1 MNQAITGIMTNA
13 GKAYITTA
21 TLQNKGLEVTEL
33 VFAKIPEL
41 NEQATRNPNEKM
53 PGGAQIVYRR
63 NIDTSGYV
71 DANTVAWAVVLEQDI
86 GDFDYNWIGLVTRN
100 GTLLA
105 VDYLP
110 LQRKRQGVNN
120 VHNRSFVLKFAA
132 AAALA
137 RITIPA
143 QSWMF
148 DYSPQIDALTLL
160 ATSNAT
166 AQINNMRRTV
176 RNYFLNKNFSNFSK
190 ELS

>member
-1 MNQAITGIMTNA
+1 MTQAITGIMTNA
-13 GKAYITTA
+13 GKSYITTRA
-21 TLQNKGLEVTEL
+21 LQNSGLDVKEL
-33 VFAKIPEL
+33 VLANIPNL
-41 NEQATRNPNEKM
+41 NESAERNPNESM
-53 PGGAQIVYRR
+53 PSTLQIMYRR

-71 DANTVAWAVVLEQDI
+71 DSNTVAWAVILEQDV
-86 GDFDYNWIGLVTRN
+86 GDFDYNWIGLVTQD

-105 VDYLP
+105 IDYLP

-148 DYSPQIDALTLL
+148 DYSPQIDALNALSLT
-160 ATSNAT
+160 TAT
-166 AQINNMRRTV
+166 AQVNNMYRTL
-176 RNYFLNKNFSNFSK
+176 RNFFLMSDFTVFTK
-190 ELS
+190 EL

>member
-1 MNQAITGIMTNA
+1 MSEAITGIMTNA
-13 GKAYITTA
+13 GKNYITTRA
-21 TLQNKGLEVTEL
+21 LENKGLDVKEL
-33 VFAKIPEL
+33 VLANIPNL
-41 NEQATRNPNEKM
+41 NEHAERNPNEQM
-53 PGGAQIVYRR
+53 PSSLRITHRR
-63 NIDTSGYV
+63 NIDVSGYV

-86 GDFDYNWIGLVTRN
+86 GDFDYNWIGLVTKD

-148 DYSPQIDALTLL
+148 DYSPQIDALNALSLT
-160 ATSNAT
+160 TAT
-166 AQINNMRRTV
+166 AQVNNMYRTL
-176 RNYFLNKNFSNFSK
+176 RNFFLMSDFTVFTK
-190 ELS
+190 EL